1 MKHQIGFYRLLIVTG
16 LLLLMVSALAQSP
29 AYAAPQ
35 DEIITHQPDP
45 SQARES
51 FIGST
56 KIDPGTIVRVRM
68 NVENGFSEGVGPYL
82 EGRFQSFKD
91 GILAMSIDG
100 SEVSIPSIRIYQFKV
115 RTGGGG
121 GAWVGGIMGLV
132 IGGVIV
138 AATQPD
144 RSDESFGGLD
154 NIGEDIARGS
164 VIVLAGV
171 AVGASIGASR
181 DSGKWKS
188 VALENQT
195 FGLLGQ
201 NGSGYRLTYSL
212 RF

>member
-1 MKHQIGFYRLLIVTG
+1 MKNQIEFYRLLIVTG
-16 LLLLMVSALAQSP
+16 FLLLVVSALAQSP
-29 AYAAPQ
+29 AFADPQ
-35 DEIITHQPDP
+35 DEKTTHQPDS

-51 FIGST
+51 LIGST
-56 KIDPGTIVRVRM
+56 KIEPGTIIRVRM
-68 NVENGFSEGVGPYL
+68 NVENGFSEGVGPFL

-121 GAWVGGIMGLV
+121 GAWVGGLLGLV

-138 AATQPD
+138 VATQPD
-144 RSDESFGGLD
+144 RSDEGFGGLD
-154 NIGEDIARGS
+154 SIGDDIARGS
-164 VIVLAGV
+164 VIVLAGI
-171 AVGASIGASR
+171 AIGASIGASR

-188 VALENQT
+188 VALEHQT
-195 FGLLGQ
+195 IGLMGQ